1 MTTNQ
6 TKPFYIDTVTHIPAF
21 WANAVSDLVYDVFGL
36 AATKSAARAALEL
49 GTIAVQDADD
59 VQIVGG
65 NINNVPIGLSVP
77 MQGKFT
83 VLSILSDPLDPDHG
97 VNKRYLNQ
105 RLHDFSEQ
113 YLPLTGG
120 TLTGPLRLYGDPQ
133 GPLEA
138 VPRRWVD
145 FRILDTLQNRPVQ
158 RMRLVSRPGG
168 QSVFEWPQFIRPAR
182 VYAENFMVYIDG
194 QFQSL
199 GHNYTVDLTEHPIFD
214 FGSSIAELR
223 EFDVVYLNNL
233 ENLLETTP
241 PVTTP
246 PDSFVAGPGW
256 SNPINMRINY
266 AIPNAGENRISIS
279 HTVLRQM
286 FFGCVITQ
294 GALQDRVITW
304 NTSWLPGTPSAQT
317 HQPSLVVV
325 SATEARLDLPE
336 GLDDTYWEG
345 HLAITMYVDGVPAG
359 HKLWMNMSNEV
370 TPEYRD
376 GIVRWGTM
384 APVVVDPDINIVTV
398 YGGTAMPGTF
408 IPDGGTTALQR
419 LRITVE
425 ANNVPLGAMLELYD
439 GETLLGLVPETMDFI
454 IPVADYG
461 SHDFIARVVNA
472 QNEILATS
480 SVWNVNVDLP
490 TPVVTGVIDNFNN

>member
-6 TKPFYIDTVTHIPAF
+6 TKPYYIDTVTHIPAF

-36 AATKSAARAALEL
+36 AATKAGARAALEL
-49 GTIAVQDADD
+49 GTMSIQDADS
-59 VQIVGG
+59 VQIAGG
-65 NINNVPIGLSVP
+65 SINNVPIGLSVP
-77 MQGKFT
+77 MQGRFT
-83 VLSILSDPLDPDHG
+83 VLSITSDPIDPEHG

-105 RLHDFSEQ
+105 RLFDFSAQ
-113 YLPLTGG
+113 YLPLIGG
-120 TLTGPLRLYGDPQ
+120 TMTGPLKLYGDPQ

-158 RMRLVSRPGG
+158 RLHLTSTG
-168 QSVFEWPQFIRPAR
+168 QTVFEWSTFNRPAR
-182 VYAENFMVYIDG
+182 VYAENFMVYVDG
-194 QFQSL
+194 QFQTL
-199 GHNYTVDLTEHPIFD
+199 GHNYTVDLTEHPVFD
-214 FGSSIAELR
+214 FGTAVEEFR

-233 ENLLETTP
+233 ENLLEAAP

-256 SNPINMRINY
+256 SDPINMRINY

-304 NTSWLPGTPSAQT
+304 STAWLPGTPSAQT

-336 GLDDTYWEG
+336 GLNDTYWEG
-345 HLAITMYVDGVPAG
+345 HLAITMFVDGVAAG

-398 YGGTAMPGTF
+398 YGGSSNPGTF
-408 IPDGGTTALQR
+408 IPDGGTTSLQN
-419 LRITVE
+419 LRVKVE
-425 ANNVPLGAMLELYD
+425 VANIPLGAVLELYD
-439 GETLLGLVPETMDFI
+439 GEMLLGL
-454 IPVADYG
+454 IPNSLEYVIPAADYG

-472 QNEILATS
+472 QSATIATS
-480 SVWNVNVDLP
+480 SVYNVNIDLP
-490 TPVVTGVIDNFNN
+490 TPTISAILDNYTPTT